1 MPQIISQIKTVRG
14 KARDKSS
21 KSSHPSN
28 IRLAWVGLGFV
39 DNRVAFQKSTEEGC
53 AAHLKQMVGDGF
65 ACASPGGVYR
75 SIEEF
80 SSCLSQMTRLGG
92 VEKLF
97 LKGRS
102 RAPKCAKIQQ
112 KRLFEVEIE
121 FAQY

>member
-1 MPQIISQIKTVRG
+1 MPQIISQIKNVRG

-39 DNRVAFQKSTEEGC
+39 DNRVASQKSAEDGC
-53 AAHLKQMVGDGF
+53 AAHSKHMAGDGF
-65 ACASPGGVYR
+65 ACASLGGVYCI
-75 SIEEF
+75 IEEF

-97 LKGRS
+97 PKGRS

-112 KRLFEVEIE
+112 KRSSEVEIE
-121 FAQY
+121 FTQY